1 MSNTSDDPMAAI
13 LARYERFEGHP
24 LNRLQNAVRAGG
36 MRPGGTTMAH
46 TGVVNEVV
54 HDGMCVGFIS
64 KQAAGGFSLELS
76 KREVSPDAIVAVTAS
91 IDRSERNARTFAA
104 QEARAQMQLVG

>member
-1 MSNTSDDPMAAI
+1 MSDIEQDPMAAI

-36 MRPGGTTMAH
+36 MRPSGTTMAH
-46 TGVVNEVV
+46 AGVVNEVV
-54 HDGMCVGFIS
+54 SDGMCVGFIS
-64 KQAAGGFSLELS
+64 RQAAGGYSLELS
-76 KREVSPDAIVAVTAS
+76 RRDVDRETIAAVTES

-104 QEARAQMQLVG
+104 QDARMQMHLVG

>member
-1 MSNTSDDPMAAI
+1 MSDTEDPMAAI

-36 MRPGGTTMAH
+36 LRPAGTTMAH

-64 KQAAGGFSLELS
+64 KQAAGGYSLELS
-76 KREVSPDAIVAVTAS
+76 KKEVARETIEAVTGS
-91 IDRSERNARTFAA
+91 IERSERNARTFAA
-104 QEARAQMQLVG
+104 QDARMQMHVIG

>member
-1 MSNTSDDPMAAI
+1 MSDTSEDPMAAI

-36 MRPGGTTMAH
+36 MRPTGTTMAH
-46 TGVVNEVV
+46 TGVVNEVA

-64 KQAAGGFSLELS
+64 KQAAGGYSLELS
-76 KREVSPDAIVAVTAS
+76 KREVSAETIAAVTAS

-104 QEARAQMQLVG
+104 QDARMQMQLVG